1 MTEKNPSG
9 TGVTAD
15 VTAYHAGISAI
26 DTHYVRP
33 HLDASHL
40 IVQDGRA
47 AFVDTG
53 TSHSVPLLLAA
64 LDQQGLSVNDVDYVL
79 VTHVHLDHAGGA
91 GHLMAACPQATAVL
105 HPRGAPH
112 MADPAKLEAGS
123 RAVYGDD
130 RFEKLYGEIRPIPD
144 ARIRTVADDE
154 IIEWAGRSLRFIHT
168 EGHARHHY
176 CIVDEASRGVFT
188 GDSFGL
194 SYRELDT
201 QAGHF
206 LFPTTTPVHFDPEAA
221 HAAVDRILS
230 FDPDWAFLTHYGRI
244 PDPAGVAGQLHGD
257 LDAFVAMARAAAESD
272 DVTARLTEAMTRHL
286 FQRLDAH
293 GFDPDPRRR
302 MDLLEPD
309 IKLNVQGLEV
319 WLARSQRTG
328 R

>member
-1 MTEKNPSG
+1 MSQKNPSG
-9 TGVTAD
+9 TRISAD

-40 IVQDGRA
+40 IVQNGRA

-64 LDQQGLSVNDVDYVL
+64 LDRSGLSVSDVDYVL

-91 GHLMAACPQATAVL
+91 GHLMAACPEATAVL

-123 RAVYGDD
+123 RAVYGDAQ
-130 RFEKLYGEIRPIPD
+130 FEKLYGEIRPIPE

-154 IIEWAGRSLRFIHT
+154 VIEWAGRTLRFIHT

-201 QAGHF
+201 EAGHF

-230 FDPDWAFLTHYGRI
+230 FEPDWAFLTHYGRV
-244 PDPAGVAGQLHGD
+244 PDPAGLAGQLHGD
-257 LDAFVAMARAAAESD
+257 LDAFVHMAEAVAGAED
-272 DVTARLTEAMTRHL
+272 PTASLTEAMTRYL
-286 FQRLDAH
+286 FGRLDEH
-293 GFDPDPRRR
+293 GFDSDPQRR
-302 MDLLEPD
+302 MEILGPD
-309 IKLNVQGLEV
+309 INLNVQGLEV
-319 WLARSQRTG
+319 WLARRN
-328 R
+328 RAAR